1 MEPNRISKEEV
12 TRRLDSREH
21 IVLLARVRL
30 TPGARQT
37 RRFRTPSACR
47 LMPSS
52 SILTRFHVRGW
63 SSRIARD
70 PKNQRPCGADAPT
83 SWLESCETPQRW
95 IRGLAERGLPRS
107 IKGTRGALTFAVA

>member
-83 SWLESCETPQRW
+83 SWLESCETLSGGFEAWRDAGYPVQSKAQE
-95 IRGLAERGLPRS
+95 GHSRS
-107 IKGTRGALTFAVA
+107 Q